1 MGEVSR
7 AVSADDFRPVDQA
20 NEQLNRGDGTGVAG
34 DRRSPAPAR
43 GYSWDPF
50 EAGNTAAEVHGAR
63 SERRVAPLA
72 AEIERDARALPTWPE
87 YLTEPTYGAAV
98 AAWCRAEAVVE
109 LLWRWLAEQ
118 DPLDA
123 LASTSETTTEVEE
136 FRGGSRSRSKGRRVE
151 SVLAQLAR
159 WEATAARQRQRL
171 GLDPLSRARLG
182 RDHAAARVD
191 VVEVLT
197 RMAEQRDQ
205 AAAAVPSAPTVAPP
219 VGVDPT
225 APEEQR

>member
-1 MGEVSR
+1 MDEQW
-7 AVSADDFRPVDQA
+7 APQ
-20 NEQLNRGDGTGVAG
+20 NERQH
-34 DRRSPAPAR
+34 P
-43 GYSWDPF
+43 PF
-50 EAGNTAAEVHGAR
+50 GAGNQVAAVHGAH

-72 AEIERDARALPTWPE
+72 AEIERGARALPSWPD
-87 YLTEPTYGAAV
+87 YLDEPTYAPAV
-98 AAWCRAEAVVE
+98 AAWCRAEAIVE
-109 LLWRWLAEQ
+109 LLWRWLGEQ

-123 LASTSETTTEVEE
+123 LASTSESTTDVEE
-136 FRGGSRSRSKGRRVE
+136 FRGGSRSRTKGRRVE

-159 WEATAARQRQRL
+159 WEATAARHRQRL

-205 AAAAVPSAPTVAPP
+205 DATGMASSPT
-219 VGVDPT
+219 T
-225 APEEQR
+225 APLDEAETTTPEGER